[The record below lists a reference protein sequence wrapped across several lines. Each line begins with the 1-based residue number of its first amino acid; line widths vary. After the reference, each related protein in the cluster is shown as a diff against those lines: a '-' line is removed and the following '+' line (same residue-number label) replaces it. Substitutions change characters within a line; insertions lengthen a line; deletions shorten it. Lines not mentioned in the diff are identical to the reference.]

1 MEVRG
6 QGPKVKGQILIH
18 SHTWLWTPYKVCTSR
33 WTASVSPWLPVAQ
46 PCDTATAW
54 QHRHIQWDKTT
65 VEHSYPTK
73 RTKTLHNVSINMK
86 PLNHI
91 KQKQTSNKLIRCR
104 KHWYTQHTHNLTEA
118 TRFITWQYI
127 MSGAISLILHC
138 KDGMWWWNGNK
149 AWWVAV
155 RSCVCES
162 STF

>member
-6 QGPKVKGQILIH
+6 QGPKVKGQTLIH

-73 RTKTLHNVSINMK
+73 QTKTLHNVSINMK

-104 KHWYTQHTHNLTEA
+104 KHWYTQHTHNLTKLQGSLLDSTE
-118 TRFITWQYI
+118 WVVQYPSYCI
-127 MSGAISLILHC
+127 AKTECG
-138 KDGMWWWNGNK
+138 DGMAIKHG
-149 AWWVAV
+149 
-155 RSCVCES
+155 E
-162 STF
+162 